1 MGVNRRYGPF
11 TIKKRIYVTTD
22 KISSVGVIGAGS
34 WGTALANL
42 LAREGVDVHLWVR
55 EAEVLHQIQDEHV
68 NHMFLPDVKLD
79 PRLKPVESF
88 KEAMREKEL
97 ILMVVPSH
105 VFRGVLLELKFYL
118 TENMSII
125 TATKGIENN
134 SLMIMSQV
142 AEELLP
148 AGYMHTFAS
157 LDGPSF
163 AKEVGRGYPTAV
175 TIACGDPKQG
185 TLLQRLFNTDYFRV
199 YASQDVIGVQLGG
212 ALKNV
217 IAIAAGAADG
227 LEFGH
232 NARAALITRGLAEIT
247 RLGVAMGANPLTFA
261 GLAGMG
267 DLVLTCTGDMSRNRN
282 VGFKIGK
289 GMSIEEITQ
298 SMNMVA
304 EGVKTTRSTYELS
317 KKMGVD
323 MPITTQVYQILYEG
337 KNPKQAVREL
347 MSREPKAELEH

>member
-1 MGVNRRYGPF
+1 MSS
-11 TIKKRIYVTTD
+11 D
-22 KISSVGVIGAGS
+22 SISKVGVIGAGS

-42 LAREGVDVHLWVR
+42 LAKEGVDVHLWVR
-55 EAEVLHQIQDEHV
+55 EAEVLQQIKEEHV
-68 NHMFLPDVKLD
+68 NRVFLPDVKLD
-79 PRLKPVESF
+79 PRLKPVASF
-88 KEAMREKEL
+88 REAMHEKEL

-105 VFRGVLLELKFYL
+105 VFRGVMAELKPHL
-118 TENMSII
+118 NETMSII
-125 TATKGIENN
+125 TATKGIENE

-142 AEELLP
+142 AEDMLP
-148 AGYMHTFAS
+148 AGYMNTFAS

-175 TIACGDPKQG
+175 TIACGNALQG
-185 TLLQRLFNTDYFRV
+185 KRLQQLFNTDYFRV

-267 DLVLTCTGDMSRNRN
+267 DLVLTCTGELSRNRT

-289 GMSIEEITQ
+289 GMGIEEITQ

-317 KKMGVD
+317 KKVGVD

-337 KNPKQAVREL
+337 KNPKEAVKEL

>member
-1 MGVNRRYGPF
+1 MAR
-11 TIKKRIYVTTD
+11 D
-22 KISSVGVIGAGS
+22 KISKVGVIGAGS
-34 WGTALANL
+34 WGSALANL

-55 EAEVLHQIQDEHV
+55 EDDVYNQIKKERI
-68 NHMFLPDVKLD
+68 NGPFLPDVKLD
-79 PRLKPVESF
+79 SNLKPAKTFE
-88 KEAMREKEL
+88 EALFDKEL
-97 ILMVVPSH
+97 VLMVVPSH
-105 VFRGVLLELKFYL
+105 VFREVLTNLKPHLVEGV
-118 TENMSII
+118 SII
-125 TATKGIENN
+125 SATKGIEND

-142 AEELLP
+142 AEDILP
-148 AGYMHTFAS
+148 EAYLKDFAC

-163 AKEVGRGYPTAV
+163 AKEVGRKFPTAV
-175 TIACGDPKQG
+175 TIACSDPDQAER
-185 TLLQRLFNTDYFRV
+185 LQQLFNTDYFRV

-247 RLGVAMGANPLTFA
+247 RLGVAMGANPLTFS

-267 DLVLTCTGDMSRNRN
+267 DLVLTCTGDLSRNRT

-289 GMSIEEITQ
+289 GMSIEEITA

-304 EGVKTTRSTYELS
+304 EGVKTTRSTYELA
-317 KKMGVD
+317 KKIGVD

-337 KNPKQAVREL
+337 KNPKEAVREL